1 MLRVIGQFGAIYI
14 IAEGPDGMYL
24 IDQHAA
30 HERVLYEKFLASGW
44 RAGRKS
50 RGCWSPWRSSCRRG
64 TAASLPK
71 RKQSLREYGFQT
83 EPFGDGTY
91 LIRAVPGSLAA
102 GDVREAL
109 VRFLDLMLEEGE
121 ADGRDR
127 VAMSLACHG
136 AVRAGKTLS
145 LEEMRDLVRQLE
157 ESEAPNTCPHGRPT
171 MILMGADVLAREFGR
186 R

>member
-1 MLRVIGQFGAIYI
+1 MLEPLAIELSPRHRSLL
-14 IAEGPDGMYL
+14 AEEE
-24 IDQHAA
+24 A
-30 HERVLYEKFLASGW
+30 
-44 RAGRKS
+44 
-50 RGCWSPWRSSCRRG
+50 
-64 TAASLPK
+64 
-71 RKQSLREYGFQT
+71 SLREYGFQT
-83 EPFGDGTY
+83 EPFGDGTC
-91 LIRAVPGSLAA
+91 LILAVPGSLAA

-109 VRFLDLMLEEGE
+109 VRFLDLMLEEAGG
-121 ADGRDR
+121 DQRDR